1 MDTAAAPMARED
13 RRLKFVGLALLACAT
28 PGFAWLGERTGR
40 PGWWSE
46 GGDGLVAIVVV
57 FIVCANLVSAGLIV
71 LMAGFGRRDLWRDA
85 RARRGAAVKLLG
97 TNVLLPAVA
106 FSLLQDDA
114 DLGARL
120 DDASIA
126 APLAALALGFV
137 VWGAGTLRRGW
148 RHEALSADDAMRLNA
163 RAPVL
168 YLRSFRDDGQALPA
182 GAGRW
187 DPSRLLGRLLSIT
200 SAEQE
205 LTYILRRVG
214 PVIAIGKPGEPLP
227 ELGAARLYV
236 DHAQWQQTVRQLLQR
251 AALVVVRVG
260 ASAGVQ
266 WEVENTL
273 ATLPRRRIVF
283 VLLGGGPDA
292 AVAARHLRGVLG
304 VEIAVPP
311 RPSGWRAVVA
321 ALWSDPRRRLG
332 AVVCFDAQDQPVVE
346 AVRALPRT
354 LGDWAAMLMLRPAAG
369 PLRDAFRRVYA
380 QLGLPW
386 HDAKSRGVAIGLAL
400 CAGGLGAHWWYLG
413 RRRRALAYAAGFVLA
428 VPIFLAWRD
437 ALAWILM
444 DQRAFDER
452 VLVLP

>member
-1 MDTAAAPMARED
+1 MDTAVAPVARED
-13 RRLKFVGLALLACAT
+13 RRLKFTGLALLACAA
-28 PGFAWLGERTGR
+28 PGFVWLGERTGR

-71 LMAGFGRRDLWRDA
+71 LVAGFGQRDLRRDV

-97 TNVLLPAVA
+97 ANVLLPAVA
-106 FSLLQDDA
+106 FALLQDDA
-114 DLGARL
+114 AFGAWL

-126 APLAALALGFV
+126 APLAALALGLV
-137 VWGAGTLRRGW
+137 VWGVGTLRRGW
-148 RHEALSADDAMRLNA
+148 RHEALSADEAMRLDA

-168 YLRSFRDDGQALPA
+168 YLRSFRDDGQALLA
-182 GAGRW
+182 ASGRW
-187 DPSRLLGRLLSIT
+187 DPSRLLGRFSVI

-205 LTYILRRVG
+205 LTYVLRRVG
-214 PVIAIGKPGEPLP
+214 PVIAIGRPGEPLP

-236 DHAQWQQTVRQLLQR
+236 DHEHWQRTVRHLLQR

-273 ATLPRRRIVF
+273 ATVPRRRVVF
-283 VLLGGGPDA
+283 VLLGSGPDA
-292 AVAARHLRGVLG
+292 AVAAQHLRGVLG
-304 VEIAVPP
+304 VEIPVPP

-332 AVVCFDAQDQPVVE
+332 AVVCFDAQDQPVVQ

-354 LGDWAAMLMLRPAAG
+354 LGDWAAMLMLRPGAG

-428 VPIFLAWRD
+428 IPIFLAWRD

-452 VLVLP
+452 VVAFP